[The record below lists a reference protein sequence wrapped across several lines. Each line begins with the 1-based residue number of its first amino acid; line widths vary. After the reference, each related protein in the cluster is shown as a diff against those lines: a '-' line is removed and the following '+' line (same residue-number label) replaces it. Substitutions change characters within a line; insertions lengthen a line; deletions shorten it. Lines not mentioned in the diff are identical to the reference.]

1 VSNPLKSSHVEV
13 PLVVSLDIVSDIAW
27 VNREIYMNIEEIA
40 EEDKAAVSGHMRGLK
55 RFSNRRMALKEITR
69 PDISIHVNQKR
80 I

>member
-1 VSNPLKSSHVEV
+1 
-13 PLVVSLDIVSDIAW
+13 
-27 VNREIYMNIEEIA
+27 MNIEEIE